1 MYALATVSWT
11 VSEKTGVEA
20 WKLVRRLW
28 SWQQENSTWTR
39 TPQGAMRSGPA
50 PGISEAGV
58 DDLLMRQ
65 MWNRRGETS
74 GWLRVLESTAW
85 SLELLCTETEKE
97 RGTCGAG
104 GDKVLMTQNPE
115 TQGTSNR
122 ASGTEAADGD
132 QIGNLKTLMGIRT
145 KEELDSSPHN
155 QKKKKNQMSLYLWV
169 GLFSFASIFRK
180 LGYCTLRF
188 WGFFS
193 PMFTSEDTV
202 KTIIVV
208 QPLSHV
214 QLFGTPW
221 IAAHQVSLSFTISWS
236 LLKLMSIELVMPFN
250 HLIPCRP
257 LFLLPSI
264 SPSIRVFSNESALRI
279 RWPKYWSFSFSIRSS
294 NEYSGLI
301 YFRID
306 WFDPLAVQKT
316 LKSLLQHHS
325 S

>member
-155 QKKKKNQMSLYLWV
+155 QKKKKKKSNV
-169 GLFSFASIFRK
+169 
-180 LGYCTLRF
+180 TLL
-188 WGFFS
+188 
-193 PMFTSEDTV
+193 M
-202 KTIIVV
+202 
-208 QPLSHV
+208 
-214 QLFGTPW
+214 
-221 IAAHQVSLSFTISWS
+221 SWS
-236 LLKLMSIELVMPFN
+236 V
-250 HLIPCRP
+250 LIC
-257 LFLLPSI
+257 
-264 SPSIRVFSNESALRI
+264 
-279 RWPKYWSFSFSIRSS
+279 KY
-294 NEYSGLI
+294 L
-301 YFRID
+301 
-306 WFDPLAVQKT
+306 
-316 LKSLLQHHS
+316 
-325 S
+325 